1 MVVAEKKALV
11 IGMRAS
17 GISACSLLKEKKAE
31 VYCYDDF
38 INPLENEF
46 KNLKGMPMEDI
57 FENLSL
63 IVISPSIPNSHEVLK
78 YAREK
83 KVPVI
88 SELELGSSF
97 LKTPKIAITG
107 TNGKTTTVCMLQKIL
122 SSAGL
127 NVKTMGNIGY
137 PVSQVVLDKSKM
149 DYAII
154 EASSFQLEYIKS
166 FYPKIAVIMNLAPD
180 HMERYE
186 KFSDYIKAKKNIFKN
201 QKKDDFLLLNFD
213 DKNVRTAAEGCKSQ
227 IIWISTR
234 KNLSPVF
241 IRDNY
246 YFFEDSMLCHIKESR
261 VKGEHN
267 RFNLLAALNI
277 GALCGCRREHMLNL
291 IKDYNPLPH
300 RIEYV
305 TSINGKHFYNDSK
318 GTNIH
323 ACQYAINSLDDNIGL
338 IMGGSD
344 KNEDYCEFFESIDE
358 KVKYIVVTGN
368 NADKIY
374 SAALKMGFSDIEVV
388 DTLKAGLNVLVAKN
402 EIKNV
407 LFSPSA
413 ASFDRYTNYA
423 ERGDT
428 FKGLV
433 YEINL

>member
-46 KNLKGMPMEDI
+46 KNLKGRPMEDI